1 MEKEDRKRERGKERG
16 KEDAEKNLDSDVT
29 SVDEVKMVRRN
40 QRSLKRTAKTKKGEG
55 EMLEISKHDSFCVR
69 KWVGDKKNE
78 RAKRKGKKYDGEK
91 MKERW
96 KDQCDERNKNNR
108 R

>member
-1 MEKEDRKRERGKERG
+1 MGGKRGQKEREVRG
-16 KEDAEKNLDSDVT
+16 KEDADKNLDSDVT

-40 QRSLKRTAKTKKGEG
+40 QRSLTRTATIKKGKG
-55 EMLEISKHDSFCVR
+55 EMLEIKHDSFCVR

-78 RAKRKGKKYDGEK
+78 RMKRKGKKYDGEK
-91 MKERW
+91 MKESW